1 MLHVVLLT
9 IQTRLE
15 TIASQIEK
23 TFAIAIGTYTFNHL
37 AAVLSKN
44 KKNELKPKKLVLSP
58 VKFPI

>member
-23 TFAIAIGTYTFNHL
+23 TFAIEIGTYTFNHL

-44 KKNELKPKKLVLSP
+44 KKN
-58 VKFPI
+58 